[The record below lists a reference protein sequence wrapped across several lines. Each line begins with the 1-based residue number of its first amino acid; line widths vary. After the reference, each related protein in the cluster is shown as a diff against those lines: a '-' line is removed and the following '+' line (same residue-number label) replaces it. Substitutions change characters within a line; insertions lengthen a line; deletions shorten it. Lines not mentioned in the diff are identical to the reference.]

1 MEMREN
7 GNPLRSGFVA
17 ILGRPNAGKSTL
29 LNALTGEKVAI
40 VSTKPQTTRN
50 RIAGVVEVEARKGV
64 HPAAQIVFV
73 DTPGVHK
80 PGSQLDRRMLQ
91 EVYEALET
99 RDLVLVL
106 MDATRRV
113 QLEAAAES
121 QVRES
126 DPHPNGENLSP
137 GPPRTG
143 EPTDGE
149 SDAEKAGP
157 STPVAAAT
165 SAQDD
170 SAVFATKLPDAR
182 LAAPKRE
189 RTNWASED
197 EFLFGLIRKLDCPV
211 FLLLTK
217 IDLVPKDR
225 LLPLIDALTRQFN
238 FAEIIPVSARK
249 RDGLDLLVSKI
260 VEALPTG
267 ERFYPKDQYTDQPQ
281 RFMVAEL
288 IRESILAATGEE
300 VPYASAVVIEQ
311 FEEPAPAPPR
321 KKNAP
326 PPARLPL
333 TRIAAAVYCERDGQK
348 AILIGKGGAKL
359 KEIGTGARRQ
369 IESLLGTRV
378 YLELR
383 VIVEPNWRESKAFVE
398 SLDWRNQL
406 ERLAGDQI
414 TEKHLG
420 EDE

>member
-1 MEMREN
+1 
-7 GNPLRSGFVA
+7 LKSGFVA
-17 ILGRPNAGKSTL
+17 ILGRPNSGKSTL

-50 RIAGVVEVEARKGV
+50 RITGVVEVAARKGE

-113 QLEAAAES
+113 QLEEAAEPVTEPDSSDLPEKLTSGAKAQDPLDVSTARLKSCPDANQRLSVSS
-121 QVRES
+121 Q
-126 DPHPNGENLSP
+126 
-137 GPPRTG
+137 
-143 EPTDGE
+143 
-149 SDAEKAGP
+149 
-157 STPVAAAT
+157 AAT
-165 SAQDD
+165 
-170 SAVFATKLPDAR
+170 PR
-182 LAAPKRE
+182 HE

-217 IDLVPKDR
+217 IDLVAKDK
-225 LLPLIDALTRQFN
+225 LLPLIDTLTRHFG
-238 FAEIIPVSARK
+238 FAQVIPISARK
-249 RDGLDLLVSKI
+249 RDGLDLLVRKT
-260 VEALPTG
+260 VEVLPVG
-267 ERFYPKDQYTDQPQ
+267 ERYYPKDQYTDQPQ

-288 IRESILAATGEE
+288 IRESILAETGEE
-300 VPYASAVVIEQ
+300 VPYASAVVIER
-311 FEEPAPAPPR
+311 FEEAEPPAPAR
-321 KKNAP
+321 KKGQT
-326 PPARLPL
+326 PARLPL
-333 TRIAAAVYCERDGQK
+333 TRIAAAIYCERDGQK
-348 AILIGKGGAKL
+348 AILIGKGGSKL

-378 YLELR
+378 YLELHI
-383 VIVEPNWRESKAFVE
+383 IVEPGWRESKSFVE

-414 TEKHLG
+414 TEKPA
-420 EDE
+420 DESK